1 MSALIKLR
9 PEADWD
15 ASSGLFDWV
24 LEFLI
29 PRLGDQEAAARLKEI
44 VDNHLGDL
52 WLSEFSA
59 ATQKEIVSHLRDG
72 LIEAAKRDLPDSDV
86 KDEAVEHLRE
96 LVRLT
101 YD

>member
-1 MSALIKLR
+1 MSALINLR

-29 PRLGDQEAAARLKEI
+29 PRLSDQEAAARLKEI

-52 WLSEFSA
+52 WLSEFPA
-59 ATQKEIVSHLRDG
+59 ATQREIVSHLRDG
-72 LIEAAKRDLPDSDV
+72 LIEAAERELPESDV
-86 KDEAVEHLRE
+86 KEEAVDHLRE
-96 LVRLT
+96 LVHMT
-101 YD
+101 YN